1 MSVRIAQ
8 LADIQ
13 VRYGKRHDEFQL
25 VFERTLDDLRQQKP
39 DRIVLAGDIF
49 HDKVKLSP
57 SSIDLVSKFMFDL
70 SDIAPT
76 DVILGNHDLNLKQL
90 EQGDALSPIF
100 DIARRLGREDK
111 AVVATEDNKHL
122 IDFSQKA
129 IYYYPNS
136 GFFDINPELVYGIF
150 SCKDNQLIKIK
161 DKNPDRSYAALWHG
175 TLYGSKMDNGY
186 DASGDDLV
194 NIATFEGFDAV
205 LMGDIHEYQAFE
217 RDHFLEIETSDL
229 KEYVRNGWESVDA
242 IQKGSKTMRVTK
254 RIPSVAYCGS
264 LIQQGY
270 GESLNKGYN
279 LWTIDKQDVDH
290 VRRFIPNDHG
300 WCKMTISRGENIE
313 DRIDN
318 LQFSHNRRKTKVHIV
333 YEDFEESYSIERL
346 NQIKQ
351 LVKDK
356 YGCESV
362 HVEFREIEKQVLA
375 PDEQEKDEID
385 PDNIEKMFNLFLDEN
400 EFDIADD
407 DERKEVIDFA
417 LRMEKEMDIKPAHK
431 ENRRYTLLTTEVSNV
446 FSFAVEPTIIHWEK
460 LRGLTGIFGENYC
473 GKSNLL
479 KAVVWGMFQHIIGGS
494 HARYLVNIYTNSDK
508 GYVRN
513 TYDID
518 GVRYR
523 STREVHKGK
532 SSNSYPTKFEVFRE
546 AKDAD
551 GAVEYRWC
559 NTLSDNATAEN
570 VEIKSM
576 ITEALGTYEDFTK
589 VSMHAQN
596 EKDGYLNLEQQE
608 KNDLIA
614 RYLNVHTYRDRHEYV
629 KKPYNELRSKQK
641 ALGESVDIELEV
653 KNLQLQIEDKEKD
666 NATLEEERR
675 MWVQKQDNAQD
686 MILELTRKINKVE
699 DIGIYDSK
707 EELLNDVAAKERAV
721 TTMKAAAESTEQWL
735 EANVT
740 KELGIDPKRTT
751 EILDAEL
758 AEVRGVFTTE
768 KERYLKMK
776 TWLAENPKK
785 EVPQMD
791 LLAVSKHVDELN
803 RNIHDYQNK
812 RSIFLGKDCP
822 TCRQPIEKPDP
833 KGVAQM
839 DALITEGN
847 AAVVRN
853 RKAIDEFNGIIE
865 WNRTVDNNK
874 TTLDALEVSL
884 RSRNKMIE
892 ALKLELENFKKNKE
906 LIEVNKII
914 ERKRQELKGY
924 RSLLESDQ
932 KDLAK
937 LQDKLSKY
945 DGIMEARAANKVI
958 ENEIEMLQG
967 MVKTYKVSIHAQQTR
982 ITAITSDIGLLNAQK
997 NYKLKQLN
1005 EVKSGDKMYKLYSIY
1020 LQAVERGGI
1029 PALVI
1034 KKKLPMLNNKVNSI
1048 LQTVVGF
1055 KLEFSIDMKGNITEL
1070 FYNTESKWDA
1080 LPLGSGSGA
1089 QQFIASIAI
1098 KDALNYVSKRSIV
1111 QPSIMMIDEGF
1122 GTLGDEL
1129 RENIM
1134 TMLEYLK
1141 SKYQNVL
1148 IITHLAEVKEG
1159 ADHIIEAIRDRSI
1172 IMNEAH
1178 EKDEKAGVTRMFV
1191 RR

>member
-1 MSVRIAQ
+1 MSVKIAH

-13 VRYGKRHDEFQL
+13 VRYGKRHDEFQT
-25 VFERTLDDLRQQKP
+25 VFQRTLEDLRQQRP

-57 SSIDLVSKFMFDL
+57 SSIELVSRFMFEL

-111 AVVATEDNKHL
+111 AVVATEENKGS

-136 GFFDINPELVYGIF
+136 GFFDISPELVYGIF
-150 SCKDNQLIKIK
+150 SCKDNKLIKIQDK
-161 DKNPDRSYAALWHG
+161 DPSRSYVAIWHG

-186 DASGDDLV
+186 DATGDDLV
-194 NIATFEGFDAV
+194 NIATFDGFDAV
-205 LMGDIHEYQAFE
+205 LMGDIHEYQTFE
-217 RDHFLEIETSDL
+217 RDHFLEVDASSL
-229 KEYVRNGWESVDA
+229 KEYVRNGWGEVSDA
-242 IQKGSKTMRVTK
+242 QTGTTRFIHKK
-254 RIPSVAYCGS
+254 IPSIGYCGS
-264 LIQQGY
+264 LLQQSYAESIQ
-270 GESLNKGYN
+270 KGYL
-279 LWTIDKQDVDH
+279 LWTIDKQNVDH
-290 VRRFIPNDHG
+290 TRRIIPNDHG
-300 WCKMTISRGENIE
+300 WCKMTISRGENVEERIE
-313 DRIDN
+313 N
-318 LQFSHNRRKTKVHIV
+318 LQFSHNKRKTKVHIV
-333 YEDFEESYSIERL
+333 YEDYEESYSIERL

-351 LVKDK
+351 LIKDK

-362 HVEFREIEKQVLA
+362 HVEFREMEKQTLS
-375 PDEQEKDEID
+375 PEEQDQEEMD

-400 EFDIADD
+400 EFDIDD
-407 DERKEVIDFA
+407 DSERKEVIDFA
-417 LRMEKEMDIKPAHK
+417 LRMEKEMDLKPAHK
-431 ENRRYTLLTTEVSNV
+431 ETRRYTLLTTEVSNL
-446 FSFAVEPTIIHWEK
+446 FSFGIEPTVIHWDK

-479 KAVVWGMFQHIIGGS
+479 KVVVFGSFQHIIGGAHS
-494 HARYLVNIYTNSDK
+494 RYLINIYTNSDK

-518 GVRYR
+518 GVLFRIM
-523 STREVHKGK
+523 REVHKGK
-532 SSNSYPTKFEVFRE
+532 TSNSYPTKFEVFRE

-559 NTLSDNATAEN
+559 NTMSDNSTADN
-570 VEIKSM
+570 TEIKRM
-576 ITEALGTYEDFTK
+576 ITDALGTYDDFTK

-614 RYLNVHTYRDRHEYV
+614 RYLNLHTYRDRHEYV
-629 KKPYNELRSKQK
+629 KKPYNELRAKQK
-641 ALGESVDIELEV
+641 ALGEAVDIELEL
-653 KNLQLQIEDKEKD
+653 KNLQLQIEDKE
-666 NATLEEERR
+666 NNNTTLEEERR

-686 MILELTRKINKVE
+686 MILELTRKLQKVDDLGYDKKE
-699 DIGIYDSK
+699 D
-707 EELLNDVAAKERAV
+707 LLRDVATKERAV
-721 TTMKAAAESTEQWL
+721 TTLKEATELAEKWL
-735 EANVT
+735 ETNVT

-751 EILDAEL
+751 EILEGEL
-758 AEVRGVFTTE
+758 SEIRVVFTSE
-768 KERYLKMK
+768 KDRYVKLKS
-776 TWLAENPKK
+776 WLAENPKK
-785 EVPQMD
+785 DVPQLDVPM
-791 LLAVSKHVDELN
+791 VSKHVDELN

-833 KGVAQM
+833 KGVEQM
-839 DALITEGN
+839 DALITEGK
-847 AAVVRN
+847 AAVSKHR
-853 RKAIDEFNGIIE
+853 ASIDNFNSIVE
-865 WNRTVDNNK
+865 WNRTVDNKK
-874 TTLDALEVSL
+874 TTMDALEISL
-884 RSRNKMIE
+884 RSRNKTME
-892 ALKLELENFKKNKE
+892 ALKLELENFAKNKE

-914 ERKRQELKGY
+914 ERKRHELKGY

-932 KDLAK
+932 KDLLK
-937 LQDKLSKY
+937 LQDKSLKY
-945 DGIMEARAANKVI
+945 DAVVQAQATNKAI
-958 ENEIEMLQG
+958 EKDIDLLQD
-967 MVKTYKVSIHAQQTR
+967 MVKTYKVSIHGQQTR
-982 ITAITSDIGLLNAQK
+982 ITAITSDINLLKSHK
-997 NYKLKQLN
+997 NDKVKQLN
-1005 EVKSGDKMYKLYSIY
+1005 DAKSGDKMYKLYSIY
-1020 LQAVERGGI
+1020 LQAVERSGI
-1029 PALVI
+1029 PAMVI

-1070 FYNTESKWDA
+1070 FYNTENKWDA

-1141 SKYQNVL
+1141 GKYQNVL
-1148 IITHLAEVKEG
+1148 IITHLQEIKEG
-1159 ADHIIEAIRDRSI
+1159 ADHIIEAIRDRGI
-1172 IMNEAH
+1172 IMSEAH
-1178 EKDEKAGVTRMFV
+1178 EKDEKAGITRMHV